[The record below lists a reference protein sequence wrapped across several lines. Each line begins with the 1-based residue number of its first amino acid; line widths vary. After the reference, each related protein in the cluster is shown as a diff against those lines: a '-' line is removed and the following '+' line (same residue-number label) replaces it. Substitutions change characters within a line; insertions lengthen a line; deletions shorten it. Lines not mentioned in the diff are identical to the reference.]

1 MRVVVRRAFKSTGVI
16 KYRPKSRSSIF
27 PLAIGKELIH
37 CRDNVR
43 KQIRTEAPCCPNI
56 ISCNVKV
63 GLVDSVEP
71 ADVLLSSTL
80 PHETLVVKPVQVPAA
95 VHRTYTWC
103 RCAQETRQHST
114 PVKETEHASLQTV
127 PR

>member
-1 MRVVVRRAFKSTGVI
+1 M
-16 KYRPKSRSSIF
+16 
-27 PLAIGKELIH
+27 
-37 CRDNVR
+37 R

-71 ADVLLSSTL
+71 ADVLRSGTL

-95 VHRTYTWC
+95 GGASHVHAVPV
-103 RCAQETRQHST
+103 CAGDTLAQAR
-114 PVKETEHASLQTV
+114 L
-127 PR
+127 